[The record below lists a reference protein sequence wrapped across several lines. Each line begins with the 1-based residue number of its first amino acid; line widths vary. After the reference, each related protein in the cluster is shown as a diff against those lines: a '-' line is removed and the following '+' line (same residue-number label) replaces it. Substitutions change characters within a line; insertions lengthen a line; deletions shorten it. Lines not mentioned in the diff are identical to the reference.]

1 MIFSCLYLFRLFYYN
16 LQIGLKQ
23 GLEMLSIF
31 KSYAAKTSL
40 LDDFNFYENRAK
52 SIHSQS
58 SKPSSQQNE
67 IYSNGDIPVSLFIT
81 WQRIILLNKKG
92 YGTSQRGILLLLL
105 IFSQIEA
112 HRQFVQEGVVLGSI
126 FTTNYVKGKK

>member
-1 MIFSCLYLFRLFYYN
+1 
-16 LQIGLKQ
+16 
-23 GLEMLSIF
+23 MLSIF

-67 IYSNGDIPVSLFIT
+67 MYSNGDIPVSLFIT
-81 WQRIILLNKKG
+81 WQWLILLNKKG
-92 YGTSQRGILLLLL
+92 SGTSQRGILLLLL
-105 IFSQIEA
+105 IFFQIEA
-112 HRQFVQEGVVLGSI
+112 YRQFVEEEGVVLGSI
-126 FTTNYVKGKK
+126 FTINYLKGKKKKNNFKRMFSRFMSELLLLSHLY